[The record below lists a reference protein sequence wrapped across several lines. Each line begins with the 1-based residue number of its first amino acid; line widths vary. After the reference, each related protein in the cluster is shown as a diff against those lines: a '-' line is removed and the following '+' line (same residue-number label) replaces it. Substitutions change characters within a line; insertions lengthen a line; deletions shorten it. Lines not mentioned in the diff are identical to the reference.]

1 MTIGKDTQELVEKF
15 EKLIPANKA
24 NALSIMRATFAAQ
37 ENTRK
42 AMESARKASSEE
54 KVHGKP
60 AA

>member
-1 MTIGKDTQELVEKF
+1 MTIGNDTQELVEKF

-37 ENTRK
+37 ENTKK
-42 AMESARKASSEE
+42 AMESAGRASAE
-54 KVHGKP
+54 KTRGKP